1 MKKKNYYDRNVQKIF
16 MYTSIIFT
24 AFPASHIVIVEDAE
38 NEGNYT
44 NIK

>member
-16 MYTSIIFT
+16 IYIIFT
-24 AFPASHIVIVEDAE
+24 VFPASHIVIVVDAE
-38 NEGNYT
+38 NEGNYI